1 MGMSASQMRYC
12 LLTGKKSDIEF
23 QGQQINQQRTTLAT
37 ETSTY
42 NNQLLGLVVPTP
54 PSNSAYTKST
64 YSFTSATG
72 ELCTITGAQYNSSNA
87 KNADGTDPQRWTVNY
102 TTTSVGDQ
110 GKIYAM
116 PSVIN
121 TNGNFT
127 IGGNTLQP
135 VNLTSLLNGG
145 VATNEDTT
153 DYSNLLKICQDCG
166 ILRDGNNN
174 PITNPTPGQIAGV
187 GNPNGNVNFYKYAS
201 DGITKY
207 VLASSLTGI
216 TPGNS
221 APEYTYYVD
230 TKATLDIPQKLV
242 NAKVH
247 FAESGRMSYIEAYDD
262 EGNVI
267 TYDLSVKNNN
277 DDAAY
282 KDALEE
288 YNYQK
293 GLYDQE
299 IEKINAQICTIESQ
313 DKCLELKLKDLD
325 TQQEAINTEI
335 DAVKKVIDK
344 NIEQSFKAMG

>member
-12 LLTGKKSDIEF
+12 LLTGKKSDIEY

-54 PSNSAYTKST
+54 PSSSGYTKST
-64 YSFTSATG
+64 YSFISATG
-72 ELCTITGAQYNSSNA
+72 ELCTITGAQYNSSGVT
-87 KNADGTDPQRWTVNY
+87 NADGTDPQRWTVNY
-102 TTTSVGDQ
+102 TTTHVGDE
-110 GKIYAM
+110 GKIFAM
-116 PSVIN
+116 PSIVN
-121 TNGNFT
+121 TNGTYT
-127 IGGNTLQP
+127 IGGNTLTQ
-135 VNLTSLLNGG
+135 VNLPTIGTPG
-145 VATNEDTT
+145 VTQEDTT
-153 DYSNLLKICQDCG
+153 DYSNLLKICQDTG
-166 ILRDGNNN
+166 ILRDALNN
-174 PITNPTPGQIAGV
+174 PIINPTPAQVAGQ
-187 GNPNGNVNFYKYAS
+187 FYKYTS
-201 DGITKY
+201 DGVTKY
-207 VLASSLTGI
+207 VMASSLAGI
-216 TPGNS
+216 TNGNS

-230 TKATLDIPQKLV
+230 TKATITSPQKLV

-262 EGNVI
+262 EDNVI
-267 TYDLSVKNNN
+267 TYDLSVKDNK

-313 DKCLELKLKDLD
+313 DKSLELKLKDLD
-325 TQQEAINTEI
+325 TQQEAVNQEI
-335 DAVKKVIDK
+335 DSVKKVIDK
-344 NIEQSFKAMG
+344 NIEQSFKAFA